1 MITTTTQA
9 TTTTVL
15 NCNAQEF
22 KAAARRV
29 LPCAGDS
36 NGRYAINSMF
46 VDMSDRG
53 AELVCT
59 DGRQLAHIPIQAADC
74 DSDYQLLIPKPDA
87 RTLGANATRYTML
100 NIARHQGALCANW
113 STRQCRKEHMFHNAE
128 GRFPRWREH
137 INNPNTKPAD
147 ATIVGNV
154 EDVLPI
160 FDDSEIAGYM
170 FDVNSDKITR
180 RRRTVRL
187 HAKPAVIAR
196 DSVDSNL
203 GNVTITG
210 AIAIGIDNRLIL
222 AWLKAQPSKQQVR
235 IYLWNDG
242 TALRA
247 DVGDCT
253 YILMPMHNA

>member
-9 TTTTVL
+9 RTVTVIT
-15 NCNAQEF
+15 CHAQEF

-29 LPCAGDS
+29 LPCVGDD

-59 DGRQLAHIPIQAADC
+59 DGRQLAHIPIHATDLAV
-74 DSDYQLLIPKPDA
+74 SYPLLIHKNDA
-87 RTLGANATRYTML
+87 RTIGANATRHTML
-100 NIARHQGALCANW
+100 NITHKQGELCATW
-113 STRQCRKEHMFHNAE
+113 STRQCRKEHVFHCTQ

-137 INNPNTKPAD
+137 VPQPIDKPAD

-180 RRRTVRL
+180 RRRAVRL
-187 HAKPAVIAR
+187 HADGKCNMR
-196 DSVDSNL
+196 DGLDSNL
-203 GNVTITG
+203 SNVTITG
-210 AIAIGIDNRLIL
+210 AIAIGIDNRLIH
-222 AWLKAQPSKQQVR
+222 AWLKAQPSKLEAR